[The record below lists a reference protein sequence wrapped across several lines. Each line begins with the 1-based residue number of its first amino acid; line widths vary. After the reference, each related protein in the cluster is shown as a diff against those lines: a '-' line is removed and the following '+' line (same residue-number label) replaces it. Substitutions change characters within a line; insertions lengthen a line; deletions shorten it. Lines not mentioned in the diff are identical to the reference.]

1 MAVIGTE
8 ALNEPAKNHEL
19 VNDLKKI
26 FIQPLENNFLANARL
41 IEKISELADF

>member
-1 MAVIGTE
+1 MGVIDIE
-8 ALNEPAKNHEL
+8 VLKRQQKNHKWR
-19 VNDLKKI
+19 NDFKKL